1 MKRRDW
7 DETECPKILEETDCL
22 KFRGGFLPS
31 PFFHPTRHPHHPLL
45 FAFRNT
51 FLRMMLTAL
60 DLSLKVGAGVLIG
73 VYIAQNYGKLVYS
86 CVSFIPLVFVFVG

>member
-1 MKRRDW
+1 
-7 DETECPKILEETDCL
+7 
-22 KFRGGFLPS
+22 
-31 PFFHPTRHPHHPLL
+31 
-45 FAFRNT
+45 
-51 FLRMMLTAL
+51 MMLTAL